1 VHDRNQSSRQRL
13 RAVVERVGPGSLGTS
28 LPGGWTV
35 SALLAHLAWWDR
47 IALERWDDLIQSEV
61 PPTYIADSIN
71 DEMLPRWRSVPAEEA
86 VREALAAAE
95 AVDARIASAP
105 DDLVARVGREW
116 PRMLDRSLHRNE
128 HLDEI
133 DRAVSPPT

>member
-1 VHDRNQSSRQRL
+1 M
-13 RAVVERVGPGSLGTS
+13 P

-47 IALERWDDLIQSEV
+47 IALKRWDDLIQADV
-61 PPTYIADSIN
+61 APGYIADSIN
-71 DEMLPRWRSVPAEEA
+71 DEMLPQWRSVLPERA
-86 VREALAAAE
+86 VQEALAAAE

-105 DDLVARVGREW
+105 ADLAARVGREW
-116 PRMLDRSLHRNE
+116 PRMLDRGLHRNE

-133 DRAVSPPT
+133 DRADRSSG

>member
-1 VHDRNQSSRQRL
+1 M
-13 RAVVERVGPGSLGTS
+13 
-28 LPGGWTV
+28 
-35 SALLAHLAWWDR
+35 LLAHLAWWDR
-47 IALERWDDLIQSEV
+47 VALGRWDDLIRSEV
-61 PPTYIADSIN
+61 PPSHIADPIN
-71 DEMLPRWRSVPAEEA
+71 DKMLQQWRAVPPEEA

-105 DDLVARVGREW
+105 ADLVARVGREW